1 MCVSLTISMQVCI
14 YLRYFLS
21 IFYADDKFIYF
32 YHSIRWNK
40 KIKAVCVTSSHTF
53 RDSGIYCTKISAT
66 AGSSSSVTNRKF
78 FPSGAISISGTNI
91 VTIVSC
97 YVTKAHINI
106 GIEQNVALCNMIRTT
121 DRMHEVPNENR
132 SQRCRH
138 NNFES
143 VTKGMQLVSLNRF
156 YLT

>member
-1 MCVSLTISMQVCI
+1 MFIAL
-14 YLRYFLS
+14 YLSVYSIKSVASKHVGKFNNINAGRYVLEIFLN

-40 KIKAVCVTSSHTF
+40 KMKAVCVTSSHTF

-106 GIEQNVALCNMIRTT
+106 GIE
-121 DRMHEVPNENR
+121 
-132 SQRCRH
+132 
-138 NNFES
+138 
-143 VTKGMQLVSLNRF
+143 
-156 YLT
+156 